1 MRRQLLVTYLALIG
15 GILLALAVP
24 LGLAYAQER
33 TAELLLARRADAT
46 RLADL
51 TEKAIQESDVSVLRA
66 EITRYATLYGARVE
80 IRRGTGTVLVE
91 TGSALPGSAQ
101 PLRRA
106 LAGRTTEHLPLI
118 TPSGP
123 DRVVIAEPVGSDAQV
138 TGVVLLAAP
147 TTEARKDVA
156 LIWLALA
163 GGAVTAFALAVE
175 AARRLARWTLRPV
188 AELDAATEAIAQGRM
203 TARVA
208 GTDSGP
214 SELRRLED
222 RFNAMADAVASS
234 LDKQRAFISD
244 ASHELRTPL
253 AVLSLRLE
261 NLRAHLAVSG
271 TERYDQVMQEM
282 DRIAAL
288 LEDLLTLGRI
298 ETVSPARTGPVDL
311 ITDLER
317 RLRVWNEVAEAS
329 GLTLRTEL
337 PSTLTALCPADT
349 LGRIADVA
357 VDNAIKFVPRGG
369 HVTVTLQGGTTDHCA
384 LLLKVEDDGPG
395 LDAQEIT
402 AATDRFWRS
411 PQHGGIDG
419 SGLGLAIADE
429 MARAAGGTLK
439 LRARR
444 PQGLVVEF
452 RLPGGG
458 PQSVSRQP

>member
-1 MRRQLLVTYLALIG
+1 MRRRLLVTYLALIG
-15 GILLALAVP
+15 GVLLALAVP

-33 TAELLLARRADAT
+33 TSELLLARRADAT

-51 TEKAIQESDVSVLRA
+51 AEKAIQESDVTVLRA
-66 EITRYATLYGARVE
+66 ETTRYATLYGARVE
-80 IRRGTGTVLVE
+80 IRRNAGTVLVA
-91 TGSALPGSAQ
+91 TGGTVPGSAG

-106 LAGRTTEHLPLI
+106 LAGRTTERLPLV

-123 DRVVIAEPVGSDAQV
+123 DRVMIAEPVGSDAQV
-138 TGVVLLAAP
+138 TGVVLLTAP
-147 TTEARKDVA
+147 TSAARTDVA
-156 LIWLALA
+156 WVWLALA
-163 GGAVTAFALAVE
+163 VGAATTFALAVE

-203 TARVA
+203 TTRVA
-208 GTDSGP
+208 GTGGGP

-222 RFNAMADAVASS
+222 RFNAMAEAVASS

-253 AVLSLRLE
+253 AVLSLQLE
-261 NLRAHLAVSG
+261 NLRAHLTVSG

-298 ETVSPARTGPVDL
+298 ETTDTMLTGP
-311 ITDLER
+311 TDLVTEFER
-317 RLRVWNEVAEAS
+317 RLRVWKEVAEVS
-329 GLTLRTEL
+329 GLALRTEL
-337 PSTLTALCPADT
+337 PSALSTSCPADT
-349 LGRIADVA
+349 LGRIADIA

-369 HVTVTLQGGTTDHCA
+369 HVTVTLRGATTGHRG
-384 LLLKVEDDGPG
+384 LSLKVEDDGPG
-395 LDAQEIT
+395 LDAQELL
-402 AATDRFWRS
+402 AARNRFWRS
-411 PQHGGIDG
+411 SRHGGIDG

-429 MARAAGGTLK
+429 LARAAGGTLE

-444 PQGLVVEF
+444 PRGLVVEF

-458 PQSVSRQP
+458 QQPGPGQP